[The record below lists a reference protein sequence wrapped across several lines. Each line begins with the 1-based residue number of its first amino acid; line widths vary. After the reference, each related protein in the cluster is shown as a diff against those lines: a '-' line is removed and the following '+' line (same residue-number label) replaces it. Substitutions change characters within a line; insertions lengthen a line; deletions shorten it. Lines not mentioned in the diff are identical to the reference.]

1 MKRLLLL
8 VPVMSLCAAPVMAQ
22 TILSLGA
29 TGSAQGE
36 PDEAVAHF
44 QIQANRDD
52 AASAQAAVNQAMAKA
67 LSQAR
72 AVPGV
77 VATTGGYS
85 NYSIMAEH
93 QTRREFT
100 AQQSLTLVQPAKNGV
115 PDQAFST
122 LLGTLQSEGLML
134 EGLNGALSKSEM
146 QTVQREALREA
157 LVNLRAE
164 AEEIATTLHKK
175 VGALQTLTVDN
186 DTGSVV
192 PRFPRMMAAA
202 VSAPVPQS
210 APAQIT
216 VTSSVSA
223 KIVLDPGA

>member
-8 VPVMSLCAAPVMAQ
+8 VPVMSLFAAPVMAQ

-36 PDEAVAHF
+36 PDEAVANF
-44 QIQANRDD
+44 QIQAIRGD

-67 LSQAR
+67 LTEAKTVS
-72 AVPGV
+72 GV
-77 VATTGGYS
+77 VATTSGYS
-85 NYSIMAEH
+85 NYSIRGDH
-93 QTRREFT
+93 QTQREFT
-100 AQQSLTLVQPAKNGV
+100 AEQTLTLVQKAQNGV
-115 PDQAFST
+115 PDQAFSA
-122 LLGTLQSEGLML
+122 LLGKLQSEGLML
-134 EGLNGALSKSEM
+134 EGLSGALSKTGM
-146 QTVQREALREA
+146 QTVQREALHEA

-164 AEEIATTLHKK
+164 AEDIAATLHKK
-175 VGALQTLTVDN
+175 VGALQTLAVDN
-186 DTGSVV
+186 DSGPIG

-202 VSAPVPQS
+202 AAAPVPQS

-216 VTSSVSA
+216 VTSRVSA